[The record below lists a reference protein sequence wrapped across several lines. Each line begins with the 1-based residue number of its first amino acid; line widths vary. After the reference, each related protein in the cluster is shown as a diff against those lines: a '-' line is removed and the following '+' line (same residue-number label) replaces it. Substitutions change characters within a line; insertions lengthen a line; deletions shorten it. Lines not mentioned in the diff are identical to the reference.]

1 MAVGQTMSF
10 ATLPRDR
17 VVQICQSSN
26 KADVF
31 ESILKKHPQ
40 IARERLVEQMND
52 QGIEDTQRILT
63 DMDDYIELH
72 NAGLSSA
79 IGILGLWYL
88 K

>member
-1 MAVGQTMSF
+1 MTIGKTMSF

-17 VVQICQSSN
+17 VVTICQSSD

-31 ESILKKHPQ
+31 EVILKQHPQ
-40 IARERLVEQMND
+40 IARERLIEQMID
-52 QGIEDTQRILT
+52 KGIDDTQRILK

-79 IGILGLWYL
+79 IGILGL
-88 K
+88 

>member
-1 MAVGQTMSF
+1 MSIGQTMSF

-31 ESILKKHPQ
+31 EDILKTHPQ
-40 IARERLVEQMND
+40 IARERLVEQMTD
-52 QGIEDTQRILT
+52 FGIDDTQRILT

-72 NAGLSSA
+72 NAGLASA
-79 IGILGLWYL
+79 IGILGL
-88 K
+88 

>member
-17 VVQICQSSN
+17 VVHICQSSN

-31 ESILKKHPQ
+31 ETILKKHPQ

-52 QGIEDTQRILT
+52 
-63 DMDDYIELH
+63 YIELH

-79 IGILGLWYL
+79 IGILGL
-88 K
+88 

>member
-1 MAVGQTMSF
+1 
-10 ATLPRDR
+10 
-17 VVQICQSSN
+17 
-26 KADVF
+26 VF
-31 ESILKKHPQ
+31 ENILKKHPQ

-79 IGILGLWYL
+79 IGILGL
-88 K
+88 

>member
-1 MAVGQTMSF
+1 MTIGQTMSF

-17 VVQICQSSN
+17 GVTICQSSN

-31 ESILKKHPQ
+31 ESILKEHPQ
-40 IARERLVEQMND
+40 IARERLIERLTD
-52 QGIEDTQRILT
+52 QGIDDIDRILK

-79 IGILGLWYL
+79 IGILGL
-88 K
+88 